1 MTKVTTWLKEG
12 LVTRFV
18 GRDLI
23 LEDGRLVRE
32 DLWVRNG
39 RILDP
44 LHLFYEEKK
53 KADVVVDCSGFILSP
68 GFIDIQHFISAFD
81 SIIIPQS
88 VSSTV
93 HHDQS
98 IYLIFL

>member
-1 MTKVTTWLKEG
+1 MASKEG
-12 LVTRFV
+12 LVTRFK
-18 GRDLI
+18 GGDLI

-53 KADVVVDCSGFILSP
+53 KADVVVDCSGLLISP
-68 GFIDIQHFISAFD
+68 GFIDIQINGKNTYICIRWYNYSMICQFYHA
-81 SIIIPQS
+81 S
-88 VSSTV
+88 VN
-93 HHDQS
+93 
-98 IYLIFL
+98 LCIFLF